1 MQLKLTAR
9 HDNPSEATRQYAEAK
24 LSKLERRLHDLTLIE
39 VTFSR
44 EHNPSIANDHTVE
57 AIVHAKGPNLV
68 ARESAPTYEAA
79 IDRLLDKLERQV
91 ERYRDKRTVEMR
103 RRSQGG
109 HAAGAGRGAPRVR
122 PRRVAGAVDP
132 QLGARARGR
141 EHGRATD
148 QPEVAVRLRVVAEPS
163 LGERVVLLGQQPG
176 RARRLEHLLEQL
188 LGIAAPARAE
198 IGLDQPSRADV
209 EAALGAR

>member
-24 LSKLERRLHDLTLIE
+24 LSKLDRRLHDLTLIE

-103 RRSQGG
+103 RARRTGT
-109 HAAGAGRGAPRVR
+109 P
-122 PRRVAGAVDP
+122 PRRSRIPID
-132 QLGARARGR
+132 R
-141 EHGRATD
+141 
-148 QPEVAVRLRVVAEPS
+148 
-163 LGERVVLLGQQPG
+163 PG
-176 RARRLEHLLEQL
+176 GVPARRRRSR
-188 LGIAAPARAE
+188 RAE
-198 IGLDQPSRADV
+198 STAAQRISPRWLYACGWLPSPRSVNGSYCSGSSPVGPAV
-209 EAALGAR
+209 SSICWNSSSASPRRPVRR